1 MSSASTYARL
11 LSVGSYRPSRVLTNE
26 AVAAHLDVNDT
37 WLHRRTGIHT
47 RRVAGD
53 EETLAYM
60 GAQAAN
66 AATRR
71 AGPGADTV
79 DCLIAASMTH
89 QDHDDSLARS
99 IADLLPEPPR
109 AALDVNAA
117 CAGFCVAL
125 ELARCLIQGHTFDT
139 VLVVGSERMRD
150 IVADDDRATAP
161 VFADGAGAVLLHGAP
176 EPGVGAPAWGSDPA
190 RRHLITRPDPIQAD
204 GEPPMLRMQGPQ
216 VYRWVIDHLPDVAT
230 TALQR
235 AGVDICDLGAF
246 IPHQSNDRMITALSV
261 ALDLPPHVTVVRDI
275 THSGNTAAA
284 SIPMAMDTLLHNRPD
299 LSGKLALLLG
309 YGAGMTFAAQV
320 VQLP

>member
-1 MSSASTYARL
+1 MSSAPTYAQL
-11 LSVGSYRPSRVLTNE
+11 LSVGSYRPSHVLTNE
-26 AVAAHLDVNDT
+26 AVAAHLDVNET
-37 WLHRRTGIHT
+37 WLHRRTGIRT
-47 RRVAGD
+47 RRVAD
-53 EETLAYM
+53 DRETLAYM
-60 GAQAAN
+60 GARAAD

-71 AGPGADTV
+71 AGVGTDTV

-89 QDHDDSLARS
+89 QDHGASLARS
-99 IADLLPEPPR
+99 IADLLPESPR

-125 ELARCLIQGHTFDT
+125 ELARCLIQGHTFNT

-150 IVADDDRATAP
+150 IITDDDRATAP

-176 EPGVGAPAWGSDPA
+176 EPGIGAPAWGSDPA
-190 RRHLITRPDPIQAD
+190 RRHLITRPDPTQAG
-204 GEPPMLRMQGPQ
+204 GELSPLQMQGPQ

-230 TALQR
+230 TALER
-235 AGVDICDLGAF
+235 AGVDVNDLAAF
-246 IPHQSNDRMITALSV
+246 IPHQSNDRIITALSV
-261 ALDLPPHVTVVRDI
+261 ALALPPHVTVVRDI

-284 SIPMAMDTLLHNRPD
+284 SIPMAMDTLLQARPD

>member
-1 MSSASTYARL
+1 MTSASTYARL
-11 LSVGSYRPSRVLTNE
+11 LSVGAYRPSRVLTNE
-26 AVAAHLDVNDT
+26 AVAANLKVNDI
-37 WLHRRTGIHT
+37 WLHRRTGICT
-47 RRVAGD
+47 RRVASD

-71 AGPGADTV
+71 AGPGTDTV

-89 QDHDDSLARS
+89 QDPGASLARS
-99 IADLLPEPPR
+99 IADLLPKPPR

-125 ELARCLIQGHTFDT
+125 ELARCLIQGRTFNT

-161 VFADGAGAVLLHGAP
+161 VFADGAGAVLLHAAP
-176 EPGVGAPAWGSDPA
+176 QTGIGAPAWGSDPA
-190 RRHLITRPDPIQAD
+190 HRRLITRPDPTRAD
-204 GEPPMLRMQGPQ
+204 GEPSMLQMQGPQ

-235 AGVDICDLGAF
+235 AGVDVCDIAAF
-246 IPHQSNDRMITALSV
+246 IPHQSNDRIITALSV
-261 ALDLPPHVTVVRDI
+261 ALDLPSHVAVARDI

-284 SIPMAMDTLLHNRPD
+284 SIPMAMDTLLHTRPD

>member
-1 MSSASTYARL
+1 MSSAPAYARL

-26 AVAAHLDVNDT
+26 AVAAHLEVNET
-37 WLHRRTGIHT
+37 WVHRRTGIRT
-47 RRVAGD
+47 RGVAGA

-66 AATRR
+66 AATQR
-71 AGPGADTV
+71 AGPGAGTV

-89 QDHDDSLARS
+89 QDPDASLARS

-125 ELARCLIQGHTFDT
+125 ELARCLIQGHTFNT

-150 IVADDDRATAP
+150 IVADGDRATAP

-176 EPGVGAPAWGSDPA
+176 EPGIGAPAWGSDPA
-190 RRHLITRPDPIQAD
+190 FRHLITRPDPIQDD
-204 GEPPMLRMQGPQ
+204 GGPAMLQMQGPQ
-216 VYRWVIDHLPDVAT
+216 VYRWVIDHLPDVAA

-235 AGVDICDLGAF
+235 AGVDVRDLAAF
-246 IPHQSNDRMITALSV
+246 IPHQSNDRIITALSV
-261 ALDLPPHVTVVRDI
+261 ALDLPPHVTVARDI

-284 SIPMAMDTLLHNRPD
+284 SIPMAMDTLLHTRPD

-309 YGAGMTFAAQV
+309 YGAGITFAAQV